1 MERDHFQLHPT
12 GGYGEM
18 PLGLSIDNIAPD
30 GVVRL
35 GWVMSIRNP
44 GDESSRG
51 PVVGDE
57 LSGGQLSGHEL
68 T

>member
-1 MERDHFQLHPT
+1 
-12 GGYGEM
+12 M

-35 GWVMSIRNP
+35 GWVRSIRNP

-57 LSGGQLSGHEL
+57 L